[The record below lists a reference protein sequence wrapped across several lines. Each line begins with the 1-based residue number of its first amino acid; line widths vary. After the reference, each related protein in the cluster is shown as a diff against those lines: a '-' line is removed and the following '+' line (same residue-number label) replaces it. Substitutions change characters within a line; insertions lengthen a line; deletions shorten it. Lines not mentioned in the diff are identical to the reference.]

1 MILLDMSFCQTQI
14 CYKTWFDHFFE
25 DSPYHL
31 DQDLYQNLL
40 KQLKNGLMEINF
52 HYEERER
59 LLSIIAEL
67 SSYDVGPIP
76 SNIELILNLPEFET

>member
-1 MILLDMSFCQTQI
+1 MKERWNLDVIVIDAGHGGKDPGC
-14 CYKTWFDHFFE
+14 
-25 DSPYHL
+25 
-31 DQDLYQNLL
+31 
-40 KQLKNGLMEINF
+40 LKNGLMEINF